1 MQFDWSII
9 AKAKIEKPFFLS
21 GGIGVDDIA
30 KINAFKHPD
39 FYGIDVN
46 SKFETEP
53 GVKDMAKVL
62 QLKVGLK

>member
-1 MQFDWSII
+1 L
-9 AKAKIEKPFFLS
+9 AKSKIEKPFFIS
-21 GGIGVDDIA
+21 GGISVKDIS
-30 KINAFKHPD
+30 KIMSFKHPD
-39 FYGIDVN
+39 FYGVDIN